1 MRNGNLSGS
10 LSCGMQNTDR
20 FLLFSS
26 SMIKGNTTMNIA
38 SRSITTN
45 VLERN
50 SNIIVLHPME
60 VTTEI
65 NTEVTVEATAEV
77 IQDST
82 FKAILEG

>member
-1 MRNGNLSGS
+1 
-10 LSCGMQNTDR
+10 
-20 FLLFSS
+20 
-26 SMIKGNTTMNIA
+26 MNIA

-82 FKAILEG
+82 FKAILERIINEIEADPRLQAIKDAVS

>member
-1 MRNGNLSGS
+1 
-10 LSCGMQNTDR
+10 
-20 FLLFSS
+20 
-26 SMIKGNTTMNIA
+26 MIKGNTTINIA

-82 FKAILEG
+82 FKAILERIINEIKADPRLQAIKDAVS

>member
-1 MRNGNLSGS
+1 
-10 LSCGMQNTDR
+10 
-20 FLLFSS
+20 
-26 SMIKGNTTMNIA
+26 MNIA

-65 NTEVTVEATAEV
+65 NTEVIVEATAEV

-82 FKAILEG
+82 FKAILERITNEIEADPRLQAIKDAVSY